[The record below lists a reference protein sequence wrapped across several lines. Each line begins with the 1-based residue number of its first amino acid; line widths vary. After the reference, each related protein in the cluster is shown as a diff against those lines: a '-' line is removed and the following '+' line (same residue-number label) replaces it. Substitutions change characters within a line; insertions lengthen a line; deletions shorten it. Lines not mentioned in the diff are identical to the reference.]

1 MCIRDWTADEAKLDV
16 RLCQMV
22 RLFDGGD
29 PIKMSKRSGSF
40 ITVSELIEAMDK
52 KVGPG
57 LGEGVVR
64 FIMLTRKNDA
74 PLDKVSNSN
83 NIQNIETLNQLERLI
98 KTSNNCP
105 LKNQALNTV
114 FADGNPSSK
123 IMLIGEAPGAEED
136 KLGKPFVGAA
146 GQLLNK
152 MLAAI
157 NLDRNSVYITNI
169 VPWRP
174 PNNRAPNTEEI
185 LQCLPFIQKHI
196 EIVNP
201 SMLVLLGG
209 TAAKAI
215 LTTNH
220 GITKLRSTWHTYNSP
235 KLNLSIPTRAI
246 FHPAFLLRSPAKKK
260 EAWEDLLAI
269 QKKI

>member
-1 MCIRDWTADEAKLDV
+1 MSINSNFSY
-16 RLCQMV
+16 
-22 RLFDGGD
+22 LFFLKD
-29 PIKMSKRSGSF
+29 SGVNSF
-40 ITVSELIEAMDK
+40 LQNSPNKHYKSTKS
-52 KVGPG
+52 
-57 LGEGVVR
+57 
-64 FIMLTRKNDA
+64 DA
-74 PLDKVSNSN
+74 PLDGVSHLN
-83 NIQNIETLNQLERLI
+83 NIQNIVSLNQLERFI

-196 EIVNP
+196 EIIQP
-201 SMLVLLGG
+201 SILVLLGG
-209 TAAKAI
+209 TATKAI
-215 LTTNH
+215 LATTL
-220 GITKLRSTWHTYNSP
+220 GITKLRGKWHEYNSLIIKEP
-235 KLNLSIPTRAI
+235 IPTMAMY
-246 FHPAFLLRSPAKKK
+246 HPAFLLRSPGHKK
-260 EAWEDLLAI
+260 EAWEDLQKI
-269 QKKI
+269 QKKLHL